1 MTALQ
6 SSGKEKENKE
16 RRILKG
22 KEERILKEKEQEE
35 GLSPRGGR
43 ATRQPPKLDL
53 QPVRY

>member
-35 GLSPRGGR
+35 GLSPQGGR